1 MSKAMRFGGR
11 PVLTPCFRVV
21 ARSRSRVQLRATND
35 IHSDAC
41 HLHGQ
46 HRSVSGLG
54 KRSTF
59 ASQQQRRGL
68 ANTSDLRES
77 SNEALRDDTA
87 PNAPKSPLTIVFTD
101 IVKSSAIWEKDPA
114 AMSEAMTIHDDLL
127 RALMDKHTGY
137 EVKQNGDGFMIV
149 FQSATSALNYC
160 LDVQVQLQNQ
170 EWPSGLLEMKAARP
184 VVEAAE
190 DSEDVAKDEVVLWS
204 GLRLRLSAHFGEP
217 VCKYN
222 EVIDRMDYLGPVVNR
237 AARFVSVCEGGQI
250 VVSEEF
256 LTELMQISEG
266 SGGNK
271 GPLYK
276 GSEATLPTNERFDLT
291 ILESEE
297 VQKVL
302 SETQF
307 EIRMLGDR
315 HFKGVPEQRRLYF
328 IVPKSLHGR
337 LDYFPKHEYVQ
348 ASKGNLVGT
357 EA

>member
-1 MSKAMRFGGR
+1 
-11 PVLTPCFRVV
+11 
-21 ARSRSRVQLRATND
+21 
-35 IHSDAC
+35 
-41 HLHGQ
+41 
-46 HRSVSGLG
+46 
-54 KRSTF
+54 
-59 ASQQQRRGL
+59 
-68 ANTSDLRES
+68 
-77 SNEALRDDTA
+77 
-87 PNAPKSPLTIVFTD
+87 
-101 IVKSSAIWEKDPA
+101 
-114 AMSEAMTIHDDLL
+114 MSEAMTIHDDLL

-170 EWPSGLLEMKAARP
+170 DWPSGLLEMKAARP
-184 VVEAAE
+184 VVEAGE
-190 DSEDVAKDEVVLWS
+190 DSDDVAKDEVVLWS

-256 LTELMQISEG
+256 LSELMQVSEG
-266 SGGNK
+266 GGGNK

-297 VQKVL
+297 VQTVL
-302 SETQF
+302 SKTQF